1 MQNELTTFGYS
12 EKPMR
17 TTTDPSGNPWFVAK
31 DVCAILDI
39 SWSGK
44 TLSHIP
50 QEWRGTIKQNTP
62 LENQFGK
69 FGEQETELVTIN
81 QPGLFK
87 LAFRSNKPEAERF
100 TNWVAGEVLPSL
112 MRTGHYAVNN
122 RKPYEATLMADIDHR
137 TKNVA
142 SMAWAFY
149 KEIEGEHSPEH
160 KKQLAVNFYR
170 GLMNKMEMYAMFLT
184 TRLYDYQEPNTSD
197 AAFRMFATTEF

>member
-1 MQNELTTFGYS
+1 MQNELITFGYS
-12 EKPMR
+12 EKPLR
-17 TTTDPSGNPWFVAK
+17 ITTDPSGNPWFVAK

-39 SWSGK
+39 SWNGNV
-44 TLSHIP
+44 TLKSIP
-50 QEWRGTIKQNTP
+50 DDWKGVTYLHTPSEALTGRG
-62 LENQFGK
+62 G
-69 FGEQETELVTIN
+69 GEQELVTIN

-100 TNWVAGEVLPSL
+100 TNWVAGEVLPSI
-112 MRTGHYAVNN
+112 MQTGQYTARG
-122 RKPYEATLMADIDHR
+122 RKPSESTLMADIDHR
-137 TKNVA
+137 SKNIA

-184 TRLYDYQEPNTSD
+184 TRLYDYQEPNPSD